1 MPKTLVSS
9 SVLSVDDI
17 RLLVGNGRK
26 LLPLIQPGTKK
37 NLNHLNGR
45 TIATLFAEPST
56 RTRCSFE
63 LAAKVL
69 GAHTVDVSPSQSSIT
84 KGETIADTV
93 ETLMTMG
100 VDAVI
105 IRHTEDGLPQKMAE
119 AYGHRIA
126 VLNAGDGMTDHP
138 TQGLLDILTMVQQFG
153 SLEALAGKKL
163 SILGDV
169 AHSRV
174 VGSHVQ
180 LLHQLGMEITL
191 VAPNY
196 FMPDV
201 LMREIL
207 QSQYDV
213 RFTEYLEEG
222 LETADILMPLRI
234 QSERVD
240 GFDNE
245 LAARYARDYQ
255 LNHLKI
261 GLSCKPE
268 VVIMHPGPVNYEV
281 EITESLANDASRSLI
296 RQQVACG
303 VALRMAALHWCIE
316 S

>member
-1 MPKTLVSS
+1 
-9 SVLSVDDI
+9 
-17 RLLVGNGRK
+17 
-26 LLPLIQPGTKK
+26 
-37 NLNHLNGR
+37 
-45 TIATLFAEPST
+45 
-56 RTRCSFE
+56 
-63 LAAKVL
+63 
-69 GAHTVDVSPSQSSIT
+69 
-84 KGETIADTV
+84 
-93 ETLMTMG
+93 
-100 VDAVI
+100 
-105 IRHTEDGLPQKMAE
+105 MAE
-119 AYGHRIA
+119 AYGHRIS

-138 TQGLLDILTMVQQFG
+138 TQGLLDVLTMVQQFG

-174 VGSHVQ
+174 VGSHIQ
-180 LLHQLGMEITL
+180 LLHQLGMELTL

-201 LMREIL
+201 LTRETL
-207 QSQYDV
+207 QSQYGV

-268 VVIMHPGPVNYEV
+268 VVIMHPGPVNYDV
-281 EITESLANDASRSLI
+281 EITESLANDATRSLI